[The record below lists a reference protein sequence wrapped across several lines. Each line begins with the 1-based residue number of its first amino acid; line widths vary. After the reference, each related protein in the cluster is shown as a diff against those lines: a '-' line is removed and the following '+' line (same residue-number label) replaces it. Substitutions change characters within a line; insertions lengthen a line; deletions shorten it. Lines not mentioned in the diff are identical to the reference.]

1 MSIDYQIGLAIVS
14 SLALAAAFIRINFKN
29 PKLLKIDAH
38 WLAISVLPIL
48 IVLFVNGYINKFEGF
63 GLIIEGSLNK
73 PIESKIDLAGTL
85 VGIEL
90 KDAVKADLSKPK
102 GNVSELAK
110 IKNIEKITRLIF
122 QNGYKNYSGRAIKK
136 YLEVLVN
143 VEYIEIV
150 DAKNEFVGV
159 ILRKDIES
167 IATRFADS
175 LRNKSILL
183 DFSKLIVTMSVTRE
197 TSAISTLVKM
207 RDEGVSFI
215 PFLSKDRHMVG
226 VITES
231 SLEKVIADKVLV
243 AAKKLGGAR

>member
-1 MSIDYQIGLAIVS
+1 M
-14 SLALAAAFIRINFKN
+14 
-29 PKLLKIDAH
+29 
-38 WLAISVLPIL
+38 
-48 IVLFVNGYINKFEGF
+48 FVNGYINKFEGF

-90 KDAVKADLSKPK
+90 KDVVKADLSKPK

-110 IKNIEKITRLIF
+110 IENKERITRLIF
-122 QNGYKNYSGRAIKK
+122 QNGYENYSGIAIKK

-150 DAKNEFVGV
+150 DAENKFVGV
-159 ILRKDIES
+159 ILRKDIET
-167 IATRFADS
+167 IENRFADS

-183 DFSKLIVTMSVTRE
+183 DFSKLIVTMSVTSE
-197 TSAISTLVKM
+197 TSAINTLIKM

-215 PFLSKDRHMVG
+215 PFLGKDRRMEG

-243 AAKKLGGAR
+243 AAKELGRTR